1 MKLTSTILFS
11 ALALAGSAVLAPAQD
26 AANPDPNARQ
36 GGRRGNFNPEEFR
49 QRMNERLKA
58 SLKVTDDEWAAIQP
72 LIEKVQAKQRDAMG
86 GRFGGFGRGPGG
98 PGGPGGAGGG
108 GGGGD
113 QPARPGAAESDALRK
128 ALESES
134 TSSDD
139 LKAKLNAVREQR
151 KKSASELASAR
162 EDLRKVLTVRQEAA
176 LVAAGILE

>member
-36 GGRRGNFNPEEFR
+36 GGRRGGNFNPEEFR

-98 PGGPGGAGGG
+98 PGGPG
-108 GGGGD
+108 
-113 QPARPGAAESDALRK
+113 
-128 ALESES
+128 
-134 TSSDD
+134 
-139 LKAKLNAVREQR
+139 
-151 KKSASELASAR
+151 
-162 EDLRKVLTVRQEAA
+162 
-176 LVAAGILE
+176 